1 VANRL
6 AGTFGHFFAT
16 MKNLLKLIA
25 VVIVLVMNNPLSAQ
39 PVYQLDNHSPI
50 AVGEIAIRDL
60 KKMEAGSWSEE
71 ENLLG
76 SYYLDATAS
85 LTETDVY
92 ALRKKF
98 EPIVKIPEAFPRSTI
113 YWRYYAVENI
123 TNRDIQLLDN
133 FRPRAKECKT
143 FVWKNGISKGGLE
156 YSKYSLYNEFKE
168 VSPFEKDSAIAEIRV
183 KKIVLGPREKLEFLV
198 RCTPVQ
204 QDISNKEGSLFNS
217 EMIYPAIKLVQS
229 EPMEIWSRWP
239 LFTRGIM
246 LGVFFA
252 LVCSSLLTSIV
263 DRTQKSWLLTA
274 WLLITT
280 FAYSWNQDFFE
291 FFYDTGNASILS
303 VAGGVAL
310 TLRRASD
317 LVFLFFSY
325 QTLGGSEKFFNSR
338 LLRLLKKPIILAAGL
353 CVVFEALIQAP
364 TILFSI
370 SMELGNFQSFVDL
383 YQLIF
388 GNGERS
394 NFYEAS
400 AIFYVVSLFLLKLFV
415 LYVAGYEIRHGSK
428 SALFIL
434 LALIFLTFAD
444 STAIV
449 GITAAYFD
457 DMQFINYLRIRD
469 QFPIS
474 FVPLVIQALIMFYA
488 VFSRNK
494 EIQISLAEMTLNR
507 QRFIEEQNT
516 LLENRVVERT
526 QELQMQTE
534 KTEKLMLNI
543 LPQSIAERLK
553 DGDKEVSDKYQ
564 NTTILFS
571 DLVGFTKMS
580 SEKTPEE
587 LVFLLNDLFKRFDI
601 RALSLGLE
609 KIKTIGDAYM
619 VVGGL
624 PTVDDTHAIRVTKMA
639 LGMYEDLAE
648 FNAQHGVRFDM
659 RIGINSGPVVAGVIG
674 HSKFSY
680 DLWGNAVNTA
690 SRMESTSVPGKIQ
703 VSPSTFEQIKDHF
716 DVQEHQLVECK
727 GLGQIMTYFV
737 NGQLPAGGPAFG

>member
-1 VANRL
+1 MA
-6 AGTFGHFFAT
+6 
-16 MKNLLKLIA
+16 
-25 VVIVLVMNNPLSAQ
+25 
-39 PVYQLDNHSPI
+39 
-50 AVGEIAIRDL
+50 
-60 KKMEAGSWSEE
+60 
-71 ENLLG
+71 
-76 SYYLDATAS
+76 
-85 LTETDVY
+85 
-92 ALRKKF
+92 
-98 EPIVKIPEAFPRSTI
+98 
-113 YWRYYAVENI
+113 
-123 TNRDIQLLDN
+123 
-133 FRPRAKECKT
+133 
-143 FVWKNGISKGGLE
+143 
-156 YSKYSLYNEFKE
+156 
-168 VSPFEKDSAIAEIRV
+168 FEKFR
-183 KKIVLGPREKLEFLV
+183 K
-198 RCTPVQ
+198 
-204 QDISNKEGSLFNS
+204 GS
-217 EMIYPAIKLVQS
+217 
-229 EPMEIWSRWP
+229 R
-239 LFTRGIM
+239 
-246 LGVFFA
+246 
-252 LVCSSLLTSIV
+252 
-263 DRTQKSWLLTA
+263 
-274 WLLITT
+274 
-280 FAYSWNQDFFE
+280 
-291 FFYDTGNASILS
+291 
-303 VAGGVAL
+303 
-310 TLRRASD
+310 
-317 LVFLFFSY
+317 
-325 QTLGGSEKFFNSR
+325 
-338 LLRLLKKPIILAAGL
+338 
-353 CVVFEALIQAP
+353 
-364 TILFSI
+364 
-370 SMELGNFQSFVDL
+370 
-383 YQLIF
+383 
-388 GNGERS
+388 
-394 NFYEAS
+394 
-400 AIFYVVSLFLLKLFV
+400 
-415 LYVAGYEIRHGSK
+415 

-434 LALIFLTFAD
+434 LALCILTFANTFTIKIAAAFFTDGANYIRLLD
-444 STAIV
+444 SRASNPW
-449 GITAAYFD
+449 F
-457 DMQFINYLRIRD
+457 FL
-469 QFPIS
+469 
-474 FVPLVIQALIMFYA
+474 PLIMQALIMFYA
-488 VFSRNK
+488 AFCRNK
-494 EIQISLAEMTLNR
+494 EIQISLDKMTKSR
-507 QRFIEEQNT
+507 QRFIEDQNT

-737 NGQLPAGGPAFG
+737 NGQLQGSGSAFAH

>member
-1 VANRL
+1 MAC
-6 AGTFGHFFAT
+6 
-16 MKNLLKLIA
+16 
-25 VVIVLVMNNPLSAQ
+25 SC
-39 PVYQLDNHSPI
+39 
-50 AVGEIAIRDL
+50 
-60 KKMEAGSWSEE
+60 
-71 ENLLG
+71 LLG
-76 SYYLDATAS
+76 
-85 LTETDVY
+85 
-92 ALRKKF
+92 
-98 EPIVKIPEAFPRSTI
+98 
-113 YWRYYAVENI
+113 
-123 TNRDIQLLDN
+123 
-133 FRPRAKECKT
+133 
-143 FVWKNGISKGGLE
+143 
-156 YSKYSLYNEFKE
+156 
-168 VSPFEKDSAIAEIRV
+168 
-183 KKIVLGPREKLEFLV
+183 
-198 RCTPVQ
+198 
-204 QDISNKEGSLFNS
+204 
-217 EMIYPAIKLVQS
+217 
-229 EPMEIWSRWP
+229 
-239 LFTRGIM
+239 
-246 LGVFFA
+246 
-252 LVCSSLLTSIV
+252 
-263 DRTQKSWLLTA
+263 
-274 WLLITT
+274 
-280 FAYSWNQDFFE
+280 
-291 FFYDTGNASILS
+291 LS
-303 VAGGVAL
+303 
-310 TLRRASD
+310 
-317 LVFLFFSY
+317 
-325 QTLGGSEKFFNSR
+325 
-338 LLRLLKKPIILAAGL
+338 
-353 CVVFEALIQAP
+353 
-364 TILFSI
+364 
-370 SMELGNFQSFVDL
+370 
-383 YQLIF
+383 
-388 GNGERS
+388 
-394 NFYEAS
+394 
-400 AIFYVVSLFLLKLFV
+400 V
-415 LYVAGYEIRHGSK
+415 LYVATYQFRRGSR

-434 LALIFLTFAD
+434 LALFATLANSISLDLLAD
-444 STAIV
+444 SFMGDMEFIHYRQIKDGYPVAYLPFIV
-449 GITAAYFD
+449 
-457 DMQFINYLRIRD
+457 
-469 QFPIS
+469 
-474 FVPLVIQALIMFYA
+474 QALIMFYA
-488 VFSRNK
+488 VFRRNK

-507 QRFIEEQNT
+507 QRFIEEQNA
-516 LLENRVVERT
+516 LLENRVIERT

-737 NGQLPAGGPAFG
+737 NGQLPGGGPAFA

>member
-1 VANRL
+1 
-6 AGTFGHFFAT
+6 
-16 MKNLLKLIA
+16 
-25 VVIVLVMNNPLSAQ
+25 MNNLVKSIVVVFALALASSLSAQ
-39 PVYQLDNHSPI
+39 PVYKLTEHSPI
-50 AVGEIAIRDL
+50 AIGEIPIKYL
-60 KKMEAGSWSEE
+60 SQMEDGSWSET
-71 ENLLG
+71 ENL
-76 SYYLDATAS
+76 SVTYYLDHTAK
-85 LTETDVY
+85 LNETEIY
-92 ALRKKF
+92 GLRKTF
-98 EPIVKIPEAFPRSTI
+98 EPLSKIPQTFPSSTI
-113 YWRYYAVENI
+113 YWRYYAVEN
-123 TNRDIQLLDN
+123 TTSHDIQLFDN
-133 FRPRAKECKT
+133 FLPRTKECKT
-143 FVWKNGISKGGLE
+143 FLWRNGMPNGSQEFSKH
-156 YSKYSLYNEFKE
+156 STYNEFKGA
-168 VSPFEKDSAIAEIRV
+168 SPFAKDSAIAEIRK
-183 KKIVLGPREKLEFLV
+183 KKIIFNPKETLEILV
-198 RCTPVQ
+198 RCVPPRE
-204 QDISNKEGSLFNS
+204 DISKNPNSLFNS
-217 EMIYPAIKLVQS
+217 DTILPGIMLIQA
-229 EPMEIWSRWP
+229 EPMMIWSRWP

-246 LGVFFA
+246 LGVLFA
-252 LVCSSLLTSIV
+252 LACSSLLTSLV
-263 DRTQKSWLLTA
+263 DQTAKSWLLTG
-274 WLLITT
+274 WLFMAI
-280 FAYSWNQDFFE
+280 FASSWNQDFFE
-291 FFYDTGNASILS
+291 FFYDSENANLLIRSSGMVTNWIQQVS
-303 VAGGVAL
+303 
-310 TLRRASD
+310 S

-325 QTLGGSEKFFNSR
+325 HTLGGREEFYTSVFSR
-338 LLRLLKKPIILAAGL
+338 KLRGLIISAAVL
-353 CVVFEALIQAP
+353 CVAHEVFVQAP
-364 TILFSI
+364 EIFFWVSKEFEFLKFYADFYKS
-370 SMELGNFQSFVDL
+370 
-383 YQLIF
+383 IF
-388 GNGERS
+388 GDT
-394 NFYEAS
+394 YENYFFH
-400 AIFYVVSLFLLKLFV
+400 ITLLTHLVCVYFLKFSV
-415 LYVAGYEIRHGSK
+415 LYAAIDKLRMGSR

-434 LALIFLTFAD
+434 LALIVSTFSD
-444 STAIV
+444 S
-449 GITAAYFD
+449 YFVMIFTSFYFQEMEFVHYMNIKD
-457 DMQFINYLRIRD
+457 EY
-469 QFPIS
+469 PIS
-474 FVPLVIQALIMFYA
+474 SVPMVIQALIMSFA
-488 VFSRNK
+488 ASRRNK
-494 EIQISLAEMTLNR
+494 ETQISLDNMTKSR

-516 LLENRVVERT
+516 LLENRVIERT

-737 NGQLPAGGPAFG
+737 NGQLPGGGPAFA